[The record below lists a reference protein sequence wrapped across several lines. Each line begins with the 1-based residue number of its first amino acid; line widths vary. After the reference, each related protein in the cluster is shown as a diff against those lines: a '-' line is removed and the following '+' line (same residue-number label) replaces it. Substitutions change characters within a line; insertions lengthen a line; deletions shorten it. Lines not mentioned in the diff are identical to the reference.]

1 MGRQHTIYMSDV
13 TWEQL
18 QSLKKGD
25 ESMSQVIRNAVK
37 LCAANQD
44 TFDLVAGQQIEID
57 AHKRRRKHML
67 DAIQIINCKK
77 CYNRLYAQGL
87 ID

>member
-18 QSLKKGD
+18 NSLKKGD
-25 ESMSQVIRNAVK
+25 ESMSQVIRNA
-37 LCAANQD
+37 LEICAANID
-44 TFDLVAGQQIEID
+44 TFDLVAGQQVEIE
-57 AHKRRRKHML
+57 AYKRKV
-67 DAIQIINCKK
+67 AYIVSQICKRCAK
-77 CYNRLYAQGL
+77 EL

>member
-1 MGRQHTIYMSDV
+1 MGRQHTIYMSDM

-25 ESMSQVIRNAVK
+25 ESMSQVIRNA
-37 LCAANQD
+37 LEICAANKD
-44 TFDLVAGQQIEID
+44 TFDLVSHQQKIIE
-57 AHKRRRKHML
+57 AYEKRFAAME
-67 DAIQIINCKK
+67 IIYCNQCK
-77 CYNRLYAQGL
+77 NRLYAQGL

>member
-25 ESMSQVIRNAVK
+25 ESMSQVIRNA
-37 LCAANQD
+37 LEICAANKD
-44 TFDLVAGQQIEID
+44 TFDLVSHQQIIIE
-57 AHKRRRKHML
+57 AHRRKGIYFQENM
-67 DAIQIINCKK
+67 CKK
-77 CYNRLYAQGL
+77 CAQEL